1 VPLLY
6 FLPSLGYAVFL
17 SLNSGN
23 PTLLFLVAGSVLA
36 MQLGRGFSSIRPD
49 GDLEFLGNRVRIGG
63 RLLPRAPGLWPAPVR
78 DRIYLAVCARD
89 ADQLEAFERE
99 RQLGGLL
106 LGVDLNGQPLRL
118 ELADH
123 RAHLLVIGPTGSG
136 KTILLRQLAA
146 GWSGSCWVVDYK
158 GGMGFA
164 GHPAVQALV
173 TNLSENRT
181 EFWAALNQLLD
192 RREAGEVGQRLL
204 IVVDELGAVIQERD
218 AASSLERVVTKGRS
232 LGVHLMAANQT
243 LSGVSRNIL
252 TNCQLRVGV
261 GNVDTVDRAQ
271 LGQAKPCPPG
281 ARAVLIDHGQDT
293 AFWFSFEPQPH
304 LKPPE
309 ARGDTKNP
317 LARNSDFAGDAGQ
330 QSRHY

>member
-1 VPLLY
+1 MPLLY

-23 PTLLFLVAGSVLA
+23 PTLLFLVAGSALA
-36 MQLGRGFSSIRPD
+36 MQLGRGLASIRAD

-63 RLLPRAPGLWPAPVR
+63 RLLPRAPWLWPPPVR
-78 DRIYLAVCARD
+78 DRIYLAVCVRD
-89 ADQLEAFERE
+89 TNPLEAYERE
-99 RQLGGLL
+99 RKLGGLL
-106 LGVDLNGQPLRL
+106 LGVDSSGNPLRL

-164 GHPAVQALV
+164 GHPAAQSLV

-181 EFWAALNQLLD
+181 EFWVELNRLLD
-192 RREAGEVGQRLL
+192 RREAGEVGPRLL
-204 IVVDELGAVIQERD
+204 IVVDELGAVLQERD
-218 AASSLERVVTKGRS
+218 AALSLERVVTKGRS

-252 TNCQLRVGV
+252 TNCQLRIGV

-271 LGQAKPCPPG
+271 LGQAKSCPTG
-281 ARAVLIDHGQDT
+281 SRAVLIDQGAET
-293 AFWFSFEPQPH
+293 PFWFSFESPRSS
-304 LKPPE
+304 PPE
-309 ARGDTKNP
+309 TKSYSGNP
-317 LARNSDFAGDAGQ
+317 LARKSDFAGDAGE